1 MLFGLVVFE
10 QNPQSEMNIYQW
22 SFSDVNDETP
32 HVFLNF
38 FSEVVISDKLL
49 QYDEDLSNG
58 NVVNFLVNSA
68 DVF

>member
-1 MLFGLVVFE
+1 
-10 QNPQSEMNIYQW
+10 MNINQW

-38 FSEVVISDKLL
+38 FSEVVIGYKLL
-49 QYDEDLSNG
+49 QYDEDLCNG